1 MNRLGIAGALR
12 AIAAG
17 FAIAMTLSLQDRPRP
32 RWVVTIAVA
41 AVAAVVGVGLIARP
55 RARVVSASNVVA
67 VVWIVL
73 LYRAHRA
80 AG

>member
-1 MNRLGIAGALR
+1 M
-12 AIAAG
+12 
-17 FAIAMTLSLQDRPRP
+17 
-32 RWVVTIAVA
+32 A

-73 LYRAHRA
+73 YTVLTVQQADEIA
-80 AG
+80 AWTTDVFLIVLGAAADCGIPRGSESETPGTIS